1 MENITFLKKLP
12 EEVVIPLVQ
21 HKGPTCKC
29 LVSKGDTVLAGQ
41 VIGEPTVSSAAPV
54 HASVSG
60 TVSAIEKRPHPFGTK
75 TSSVIIT
82 VDETQQS
89 VEFNPPGSPSKTQ
102 IRKIIKDAGI
112 VEIYGRP
119 TYNVI
124 EKIDTIILNATYE
137 SSLIA
142 GCVGISTYPN
152 EVNKG
157 LKYLM
162 EAAGA
167 KKAYIAVNKNNK
179 EDLNSLSGL
188 KLDST
193 MEVVQLNIEYTPG
206 MENLLVY
213 DVAGFSAQ
221 FGGNPEDVGVGV
233 CGVNTAYEV
242 YDAVTSGRPSMR
254 VPVSVVGAVGG
265 PQSILVPIGMKFKD
279 VIEACG
285 GYKGESGK
293 LIMNGMTIGLAQYT
307 DEVPVVKQTAGILV
321 QTPSEVLRID
331 PVECTLCARCVDVCP
346 VELLPTRLAIMA
358 DQGKFEECR
367 MMHIM
372 NCVECG
378 KCAVGCPSKI
388 PILQLI
394 RYGKLAIEKAYA
406 DIEDKESP
414 NVEIGEPPAIKIGG
428 ESKGGV

>member
-1 MENITFLKKLP
+1 MEKITFLKKLP
-12 EEVVIPLVQ
+12 EEVIIPLVQ

-29 LVSKGDTVLAGQ
+29 LVSKGDKVLAGQ
-41 VIGEPTVSSAAPV
+41 LIGEPTVSSAAPV

-60 TVSAIEKRPHPFGTK
+60 TVSSIEKYPHPFGTK
-75 TSSVIIT
+75 TSAVIIT
-82 VDETQQS
+82 TDETQQS
-89 VEFNPPGSPSKTQ
+89 VMFKPPSSPSKTQ
-102 IRKIIKDAGI
+102 IRQIIKESGI

-142 GCVGISTYPN
+142 GRVGICTYPN
-152 EVNKG
+152 EVSKG

-179 EDLNSLSGL
+179 EELNLLSGL
-188 KLDST
+188 KLDSN
-193 MEVVQLNIEYTPG
+193 MEIVQLNIEYTPG

-213 DVAGFSAQ
+213 DVTGFSAQ
-221 FGGNPEDVGVGV
+221 FGGKPEDVGVGV

-242 YDAVTSGRPSMR
+242 YDAVKYGRPSMR
-254 VPVSVVGAVGG
+254 VPISVVGAIGG

-285 GYKGESGK
+285 GYKGEAGK

-307 DEVPVVKQTAGILV
+307 DDVPVVKQTAGILV
-321 QTPSEVLRID
+321 QTKSDVLRVD

-367 MMHIM
+367 MMHVM

-378 KCAVGCPSKI
+378 KCAVVCPSKI
-388 PILQLI
+388 PLLQLI
-394 RYGKLAIEKAYA
+394 RYAKLAIEKAYA
-406 DIEDKESP
+406 DIEEKESP
-414 NVEIGEPPAIKIGG
+414 NVVVGEPPVIKFGG
-428 ESKGGV
+428 ESEGGV

>member
-21 HKGPTCKC
+21 HKGPTCNC

-41 VIGEPTVSSAAPV
+41 KIGEPTVYAAAPV

-60 TVSAIEKRPHPFGTK
+60 TVSSIEKRPHPFGTK
-75 TSSVIIT
+75 TTSVVIT
-82 VDETQQS
+82 VDEMQQS
-89 VEFNPPGSPSKTQ
+89 IGFDPSSASASQAKLRQ
-102 IRKIIKDAGI
+102 VIKDAGI

-152 EVNKG
+152 EEYEG
-157 LKYLM
+157 LKFLM
-162 EAAGA
+162 KAAGA
-167 KKAYIAVNKNNK
+167 NKAFIAVNKNNK
-179 EDLNSLSGL
+179 EALNALSNL
-188 KLDST
+188 RLEAT
-193 MEVVQLNIEYTPG
+193 IQVVQMDTEYTPG

-213 DVAGFSAQ
+213 DVTGFTAQ
-221 FGGNPEDVGVGV
+221 IGGKPEDAGVGV
-233 CGVNTAYEV
+233 CGVNAAYEV
-242 YDAVTSGRPSMR
+242 YDAVTSGKPSMH
-254 VPVSVVGAVGG
+254 VPISVTGAVGS

-293 LIMNGMTIGLAQYT
+293 LIMNGMTVGLAQYT

-321 QTPSEVLRID
+321 QTGSEVLRVESI
-331 PVECTLCARCVDVCP
+331 ECTLCARCVDVCP
-346 VELLPTRLAIMA
+346 VELIPSRLAIMA
-358 DQGKFEECR
+358 DQGKFEEAR

-394 RYGKLAIEKAYA
+394 RYAKLAIEKAYA
-406 DIEDKESP
+406 DFEEKESP
-414 NVEIGEPPAIKIGG
+414 NIKLGCEPGG
-428 ESKGGV
+428 GA